1 MKQECQDSFAI
12 TGAEVYDGL
21 GTAPVG
27 ADVVVR
33 AGRIAAVAP
42 AGELN
47 LSSCQ
52 RVEAAGLSLA
62 PGFIDPHTH
71 SDARIMQSPQA
82 DSKISQG
89 VTTDIAGN
97 CGFSPSIILT
107 EEMREFCGGAEVIT
121 WNDLASYAVEL
132 NRRQPAINIMA
143 LCGHNTIRSTV
154 MGQADRAPTAAELR
168 RMQEIVATALAQG
181 ACGFSSGLWYI
192 PGKYSETD
200 EVMALTAQLR
210 GTGKNYV
217 THMRNEGDTLIE
229 AVQEAVALAVN
240 GDNRLVISH
249 LKTMY
254 KQNWGKIDELLAT
267 IAAAQ
272 KSGLQL
278 LADRYPYTYT
288 GTGLRMVLPPPYC
301 LVSDLPAL
309 LASAEERA
317 KLTAVLS
324 AVDGPLVAL
333 DKVVIC
339 NSAVLPDRKLLGQD
353 LVAIGRALGEDP
365 AALCV
370 RLLGSEKYTYT
381 AFGTLCQENLER
393 ICAQP
398 WVMCGSDEN
407 AYPFD
412 DSHGVAHPRAFGT
425 FPRFFQMVRKS
436 RGSAEAIR
444 RMTSLAAQTYRVPER
459 GILRE
464 GYVADLV
471 LFDAEAYRDKADFA
485 HPHACCEGVHSVFVN
500 GQLAFT
506 GENPNKRGRHGRFIP
521 VPNAP
526 AGGRKA

>member
-1 MKQECQDSFAI
+1 MQACRDSFVI
-12 TGAEVYDGL
+12 TGAQVYDGL
-21 GTAPVG
+21 GTPPIA

-33 AGRIAAVAP
+33 AGKIVAVASP
-42 AGELN
+42 GELN
-47 LSSCQ
+47 LSGCR
-52 RVEAAGLSLA
+52 RVEASGLSLA

-71 SDARIMQSPQA
+71 SDERIMQSPQA

-107 EEMREFCGGAEVIT
+107 EETRRFYGGADTIT
-121 WNDLASYAVEL
+121 WGDLASYAVEL
-132 NRRQPAINIMA
+132 NRREPAINIMA
-143 LCGHNTIRSTV
+143 LCGHNTVRTTV
-154 MGQADRAPTAAELR
+154 MGDADRAPTAAELR

-181 ACGFSSGLWYI
+181 ACGLSSGLWYI
-192 PGKYSETD
+192 PGKYSQTD
-200 EVMALTAQLR
+200 EMMALTAQLR

-254 KQNWGKIDELLAT
+254 KHNWRKIDRLLET
-267 IAAAQ
+267 IAVAQ
-272 KSGLQL
+272 QSGLQL
-278 LADRYPYTYT
+278 TADRYPYTYT

-309 LASAEERA
+309 LASAAERA
-317 KLTAVLS
+317 KLTAVL
-324 AVDGPLVAL
+324 ATPDGPLVSL

-339 NSAVLPDRKLLGQD
+339 NSTVLPDKRLLGQD
-353 LVAIGRALGEDP
+353 LVTIGQALGEDP

-370 RLLGSEKYTYT
+370 RLLASEKYTYT

-412 DSHGVAHPRAFGT
+412 KTQGVAHPRAFGS
-425 FPRFFQMVRKS
+425 FPRFFQIVRKVQ
-436 RGSAEAIR
+436 GSAEAIR
-444 RMTSLAAQTYRVPER
+444 RMTSLAALTHRVPER
-459 GILRE
+459 GILRA

-471 LFDAEAYRDKADFA
+471 LFDEESYRDKADFVNS
-485 HPHACCEGVHSVFVN
+485 HACCTGVHSVYVN

-506 GENPNKRGRHGRFIP
+506 GENPEKRGRFGRFIP
-521 VPNAP
+521 VPNAN
-526 AGGRKA
+526 ATSRQG